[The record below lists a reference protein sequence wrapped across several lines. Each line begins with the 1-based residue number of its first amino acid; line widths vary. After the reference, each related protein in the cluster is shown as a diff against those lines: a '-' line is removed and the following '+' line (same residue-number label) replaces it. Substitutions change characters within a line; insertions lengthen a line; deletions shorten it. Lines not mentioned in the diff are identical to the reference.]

1 MKSINLMS
9 ILLTG
14 LVVLGLISCKKTETV
29 DPMYYSNNT
38 TGPVT
43 STIQSFFESQK
54 EESQLFTINA
64 SQYQFISGEKGMQF
78 YFNPNSFKDVNGHIV
93 QGDVEIELIEILSK
107 SEMIKSNKPTNYIG
121 DSNDPTDDNLLVSGG
136 EFYLNA
142 TKNGQQLTL
151 NQPIYARIPTDN
163 PSYDMQLFSG
173 ATSDSVGVEWSSIDS
188 SNVTVTTDST
198 GSGNGNGYTPPFW
211 YEFSFDQFGWIN
223 CDYFL
228 RPGNNQGP
236 MVDLQVFLNDLDSMN
251 YWNTTVFMAI
261 QSVNSVAR
269 MNSVGGGNFGFQFTN
284 IPVGT
289 SVDILAMSEI
299 NGNYYYSIGNAV
311 LSVNDPHIENLQ
323 MQPISLAQLTAIIN
337 NL

>member
-14 LVVLGLISCKKTETV
+14 LVILGLISCKKTETV

-121 DSNDPTDDNLLVSGG
+121 DPNDPTDDNLLVSGG

-142 TKNGQQLTL
+142 TKNGQQLAL
-151 NQPIYARIPTDN
+151 NQPIYTRIPTDN
-163 PSYDMQLFSG
+163 PSYDMQLF
-173 ATSDSVGVEWSSIDS
+173 ATRHGMI
-188 SNVTVTTDST
+188 
-198 GSGNGNGYTPPFW
+198 
-211 YEFSFDQFGWIN
+211 
-223 CDYFL
+223 
-228 RPGNNQGP
+228 
-236 MVDLQVFLNDLDSMN
+236 
-251 YWNTTVFMAI
+251 
-261 QSVNSVAR
+261 
-269 MNSVGGGNFGFQFTN
+269 
-284 IPVGT
+284 
-289 SVDILAMSEI
+289 
-299 NGNYYYSIGNAV
+299 
-311 LSVNDPHIENLQ
+311 
-323 MQPISLAQLTAIIN
+323 
-337 NL
+337 